1 MASKKRR
8 GNGEGSICQR
18 SDGRWMAR
26 ITVGFTPAGKRSV
39 RTVYDRTKREVQ
51 DKLTELQH

>member
-1 MASKKRR
+1 MGSRR

-26 ITVGFTPAGKRSV
+26 VDLGYVDGKR
-39 RTVYDRTKREVQ
+39 KRKQIYGKGLENN
-51 DKLTELQH
+51 